1 MTMFFGV
8 FKYGY
13 SDIPSVNLISSIH
26 MQPMKVQ
33 NQRKGWLKA
42 LTESSDAR
50 ERICGSRHGKSIQR
64 LDIKSSSGS

>member
-1 MTMFFGV
+1 
-8 FKYGY
+8 
-13 SDIPSVNLISSIH
+13 VNLISSIH